1 MIKVAPSILSADYVN
16 LEDSI
21 KKVERDADYLHI
33 DIMDGAF
40 VPSIAY
46 GPGWVKA
53 IRPITNLKLDIH
65 MMVKNPERYIPTFAH
80 AGADIIG
87 VHKEA
92 TPHIHRALQ
101 MIHKN
106 HCQAEVVI
114 NPGTSVEAIRPVLY
128 LADQVLVM
136 TVNPGFGGQTFIPE
150 MVHKIQKLND
160 LRHKY
165 GYHYRI
171 EIDGGVNDQTV
182 QPAAKAGTDVAVA
195 GSYVF
200 DSDDPAARVRAIKQA
215 AK

>member
-21 KKVERDADYLHI
+21 KKIEHSADAIHI
-33 DIMDGAF
+33 DVMDGQF

-53 IRPITNLKLDIH
+53 IRPITNLTLDIH
-65 MMVKNPERYIPTFAH
+65 MMVKDPERYVKVMAD
-80 AGADIIG
+80 AGADIID

-101 MIHKN
+101 MIHKAG
-106 HCQAEVVI
+106 CKAGVAI

-136 TVNPGFGGQTFIPE
+136 TVNPGFGGQKFIPE
-150 MVHKIQKLND
+150 MVNKIQKLND
-160 LRHKY
+160 LRKKY
-165 GYHYRI
+165 GYKYDI
-171 EIDGGVNDQTV
+171 EIDGGANNQTV
-182 QPAAKAGTDVAVA
+182 KKAYQAGTDVAVA

-200 DSDDPAARVRAIKQA
+200 DAKDPAAQVRSIKQA
-215 AK
+215 TK